1 MPCGRRIG
9 PKIRRTPSRPHLKAP
24 VTTATLQK
32 TSAVDTAQ
40 APILRIEDL
49 VVEFRQQEKV
59 VRAANH
65 VSIAIRRGETLG
77 IVGESGSGKSV
88 LCRSILRLL
97 PSPPAFVRA
106 GRITFNGRDLL
117 KLSDAEMEQVRGT
130 DIAMIFQN
138 PMNALNPVWPI
149 GDQISEGER
158 VHRNISSRAAR
169 DRAIALLK
177 RVGIPSPEL
186 RVDEYPHQWS
196 GGMLQRAVIAMA
208 IAGGPKLILADEP
221 TTALDVT
228 IQDQILALLMD
239 LQEATGTTLVLVSHD
254 MAVVA
259 ETCDRVA
266 VMYAGRIMELAP
278 TTEIFS
284 SPRHPYTLGLLR
296 SIPRIDGKDQRLE
309 PISGQPPNLSSLPP
323 GCPFMPRCRF
333 ASPECGEVEIALR
346 EVTPGHFSAC
356 IKAERD
362 LRECVLMRN
371 ARPTAALG
379 SRSCRGVSARPLICR
394 CPVT

>member
-1 MPCGRRIG
+1 M
-9 PKIRRTPSRPHLKAP
+9 
-24 VTTATLQK
+24 QK
-32 TSAVDTAQ
+32 TPAVDTGPV
-40 APILRIEDL
+40 PILKIEDM
-49 VVEFRQQEKV
+49 VVEFRQQKKV

-65 VSIAIRRGETLG
+65 VSITIRRGETMG

-117 KLSDAEMEQVRGT
+117 KLSDAEMEQVRGS

-228 IQDQILALLMD
+228 IQDQILALLME
-239 LQEATGTTLVLVSHD
+239 LQEATGTTLILVSHD

-284 SPRHPYTLGLLR
+284 SPRHPYTIGLLR

-309 PISGQPPNLSSLPP
+309 PISGQPPNLSSLPS

-346 EVTPGHFSAC
+346 EVTFGHFSAC
-356 IKAERD
+356 IKADEISG
-362 LRECVLMRN
+362 N
-371 ARPTAALG
+371 A
-379 SRSCRGVSARPLICR
+379 C
-394 CPVT
+394 